1 MKKLKKIR
9 LPKLTRPQQIVRNV
23 LLIVLAAM
31 VLSWVWGP
39 KETVFKSSDEL
50 LEYELMQLGINQPY
64 DVIADYTFG
73 TDTGYRHDRQVFVKS
88 NIFEDEVYVCVSM
101 KQASKKWEKS
111 RQTSVSE
118 LNGTERIN
126 WFYIG
131 DYFGNNWSYTSF
143 DTNYIKELCGGS
155 GYSKMTV
162 DGNIV
167 TIELDFIN
175 DYGNSM
181 DGEHLKNF
189 QPELIYNYDIETGKA
204 GLTGIRALCAEKD
217 MVLSDKQAAEIAEL
231 HINSKEYFMKAAE
244 ENGMTGE
251 KIFEH
256 VYN

>member
-1 MKKLKKIR
+1 MKKIKKTR
-9 LPKLTRPQQIVRNV
+9 LPELTRPQKIARNV

-101 KQASKKWEKS
+101 KQVGKKWEKS
-111 RQTSVSE
+111 WQTSVSE
-118 LNGTERIN
+118 LNGTERID

-143 DTNYIKELCGGS
+143 HTNYIRELCGGS

-162 DGNIV
+162 DGNNV

-175 DYGNSM
+175 GYGNSM
-181 DGEHLKNF
+181 NGEHLNNF
-189 QPELIYNYDIETGKA
+189 QPELIYFYDIETGKA
-204 GLTGIRALCAEKD
+204 GLTGIRTLCIEKD
-217 MVLSDKQAAEIAEL
+217 MVLSDEQAAELAEL
-231 HINSKEYFMKAAE
+231 HIKRKEDFMKAVE
-244 ENGMTGE
+244 KEGLTGA
-251 KIFEH
+251 KVFEH